1 MTTVN
6 SVDGAMT
13 AYVKGSP
20 GAVLSCADLAPGEL
34 ARAREAADA
43 LARASLRVLALA
55 RRSLGGSETLAADE
69 PLEFL
74 GLVGME
80 DPPRP
85 EAGEAIER
93 CRRAGIR
100 VVMVTGDHP
109 ATAEAIARETGLLSG
124 RARVL
129 QSADLER
136 LDDAALLAELE
147 RPDVLVARVTP
158 EQKLRIARTLR
169 SGGEVVAMTGDGV
182 NDAPALR
189 EADIG
194 IAMGRGGT
202 DVAREASDLLLVDDN
217 FASIAA
223 AVEEGRAVYD
233 NIRRFAQYHFSSN
246 VAELFAFLLW
256 GLSGG
261 AIPLPL
267 VVMQV
272 LAIDLGTDLLPA
284 IALGTE
290 RAEPGVMN
298 RPPRPRSERLLNL
311 RVLARVYGFVGLVVG
326 FAGMTSFL
334 ASYWL
339 AGWRPFDA
347 LPDSGSVYVQA
358 TAMTYA
364 GIVAGQVGAGFA
376 FRTDRRSVFSIGLF
390 SNRFLLVGIA
400 FEIALL
406 LAIVY
411 LPPLQRVF
419 HTQAVDPRLWLVLAI
434 WPVLVLGAEEARK
447 AAFRRWVWPRTP

>member
-1 MTTVN
+1 MTTVHLAGGHT
-6 SVDGAMT
+6 VV
-13 AYVKGSP
+13 YVKGGP
-20 GAVLSCADLAPGEL
+20 GTVLGRSTLTAEQSTVAHD
-34 ARAREAADA
+34 AADA
-43 LARASLRVLALA
+43 LAAESLRVLAIA
-55 RRSLGGSETLAADE
+55 RRILPADQVDVE
-69 PLEFL
+69 DLVHDLEFL

-85 EAGEAIER
+85 EARAAIDR
-93 CRRAGIR
+93 CRGAGIR
-100 VVMVTGDHP
+100 IVMVTGDHP
-109 ATAEAIARETGLLSG
+109 ATAEAIARETGLLSMP
-124 RARVL
+124 AHIL
-129 QSADLER
+129 QSADIDRLE
-136 LDDAALLAELE
+136 DGALLAELQ

-169 SGGEVVAMTGDGV
+169 GGGEVVAMTGDGV
-182 NDAPALR
+182 NDAPALQ

-202 DVAREASDLLLVDDN
+202 DVAREAADLVLVDDN

-246 VAELFAFLLW
+246 VAELFAFLIW

-290 RAEPGVMN
+290 PPEAGVMQ
-298 RPPRPRSERLLNL
+298 RPPRPQSERLLNA
-311 RVLARVYGFVGLVVG
+311 RVLGRVYGFVGLIVG
-326 FAGMTSFL
+326 ILGMSGFL
-334 ASYWL
+334 ASYWF
-339 AGWRPFDA
+339 AGWRPFEA
-347 LPDSGSVYVQA
+347 LPDSGAIYVQA

-364 GIVAGQVGAGFA
+364 GIVAGQVGAGLA
-376 FRTDRRSVFSIGLF
+376 FRTNRRSVFSIGLL
-390 SNRFLLVGIA
+390 SNRFLLAGIA

-406 LAIVY
+406 IALLY
-411 LPPLQRVF
+411 LPPLQGIF
-419 HTQAVDPRLWLVLAI
+419 HTDAIDPRAWLLLTAFPAV
-434 WPVLVLGAEEARK
+434 VFFAEEARK
-447 AAFRRWVWPRTP
+447 AVMRRQA